1 MSKIELENETA
12 GLGTCYQGVYV
23 PKKDSFEKTVAKLI
37 TLYGI
42 SNVLVMSAVEKSSVD
57 VTLRMSDREGNLLF
71 TLYDWKCDM
80 ELRIGGS
87 ALDFTPHDLDRIK
100 AALDSVLKDTTP
112 TEYYHV
118 ADYDGAEEAYGYSR
132 GENKC

>member
-12 GLGTCYQGVYV
+12 GLGSYYQGVYV
-23 PKKDSFEKTVAKLI
+23 PQKDSFEKTVAKLI

-42 SNVLVMSAVEKSSVD
+42 SNVLVMSAGEKSSVD

-71 TLYDWKCDM
+71 TLYDWKCGM
-80 ELRIGGS
+80 ELYVGGQ
-87 ALDFTPHDLDRIK
+87 DFTAHDLDRIIT
-100 AALDSVLKDTTP
+100 ALDDTLKLVMP

-118 ADYDGAEEAYGYSR
+118 ADYDGRELDYGYSSK
-132 GENKC
+132 N